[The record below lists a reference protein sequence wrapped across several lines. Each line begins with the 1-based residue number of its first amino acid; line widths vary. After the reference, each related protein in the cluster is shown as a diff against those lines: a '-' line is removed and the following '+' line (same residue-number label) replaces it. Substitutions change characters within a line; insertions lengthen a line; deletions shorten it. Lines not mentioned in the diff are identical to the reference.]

1 LHVRGPESNSPTRP
15 EEIQKLGDGFWPLR
29 AFRELDDALLHLR
42 VNEPEIGLICLRT
55 EGQIE
60 NILAVDKALAAN
72 RDHWLVREIILY
84 MARVLRRLDLTAK
97 SFFAIVEPGSCF
109 AGNLLELLLASDRS
123 YMLMDSD
130 AKLYVSELNA
140 GAFPMSNGLTRL
152 QSRYLA
158 EPEKVDEVLGD
169 KRSFDTEEAEELGLI
184 TFAPD
189 DLDWEDEIRVAIE
202 ERTSLSPD
210 ALTGMEASL
219 RFAGPETMDTKI
231 YGRLTA
237 WQNWIFQRP
246 NAVGPNGAL
255 TNYGKPTQAQ
265 FDFKRT

>member
-1 LHVRGPESNSPTRP
+1 
-15 EEIQKLGDGFWPLR
+15 
-29 AFRELDDALLHLR
+29 
-42 VNEPEIGLICLRT
+42 
-55 EGQIE
+55 
-60 NILAVDKALAAN
+60 
-72 RDHWLVREIILY
+72 LVREIILY

-97 SFFAIVEPGSCF
+97 SLFAIIEPGSCF
-109 AGNLLELLLASDRS
+109 AGNLIELLLASDRS
-123 YMLMDSD
+123 YMLNSPDQTVEI
-130 AKLYVSELNA
+130 ALSELNA

-152 QSRYLA
+152 QSRFLA
-158 EPEKVDEVLGD
+158 EPDVIDEILTATN
-169 KRSFDTEEAEELGLI
+169 RFDTELAEAAGLV

-189 DLDWEDEIRVAIE
+189 DLDWEDEIRLAIE

-255 TNYGKPTQAQ
+255 TNYGKPTKAR
-265 FDFKRT
+265 FDYKRT

>member
-1 LHVRGPESNSPTRP
+1 
-15 EEIQKLGDGFWPLR
+15 
-29 AFRELDDALLHLR
+29 
-42 VNEPEIGLICLRT
+42 
-55 EGQIE
+55 
-60 NILAVDKALAAN
+60 
-72 RDHWLVREIILY
+72 

-97 SFFAIVEPGSCF
+97 SFFAIVEPNSCF

-123 YMLMDSD
+123 YMLLDDANRIAISD
-130 AKLYVSELNA
+130 LNR

-152 QSRYLA
+152 QSHFLA
-158 EPEKVDEVLGD
+158 EPERAEQLFSGET
-169 KRSFDTEEAEELGLI
+169 SFDTEQAEELGLI

-219 RFAGPETMDTKI
+219 RFAGPETLDTKI

-246 NAVGPNGAL
+246 NAVGPQGAL
-255 TNYGKPTQAQ
+255 TNYGKPTQAH
-265 FDFKRT
+265 FDYKRT